1 MHGLKVLCTCMTH
14 IKEHKPQWIGAAA
27 VVTRDPATAKVQLI
41 RQALIGSDEQIKLR
55 LGQREQFAVLYAF
68 PTHFLRAAA
77 FMTDK
82 QFAQG

>member
-1 MHGLKVLCTCMTH
+1 MHGVKARCGWIPH
-14 IKEHKPQWIGAAA
+14 IKEHQPQWIGAAA
-27 VVTRDPATAKVQLI
+27 VVTRDPATAKVLLI

-68 PTHFLRAAA
+68 PTHFLSAAA

>member
-1 MHGLKVLCTCMTH
+1 MYWVKVGCVWVTH
-14 IKEHKPQWIGAAA
+14 IKDHQAQWIGAAA
-27 VVTRDPATAKVQLI
+27 VVTRDPANAKVLLI